1 MAGEGRGRVA
11 ATSPVKSLA
20 EEQTTRER
28 ESAREHEHERALG
41 GEASGNQR
49 FQRKNLLFFF
59 FGSQKLGKSR

>member
-1 MAGEGRGRVA
+1 MA

-28 ESAREHEHERALG
+28 ESAREREHEHERALG

>member
-28 ESAREHEHERALG
+28 ESARERKRALG